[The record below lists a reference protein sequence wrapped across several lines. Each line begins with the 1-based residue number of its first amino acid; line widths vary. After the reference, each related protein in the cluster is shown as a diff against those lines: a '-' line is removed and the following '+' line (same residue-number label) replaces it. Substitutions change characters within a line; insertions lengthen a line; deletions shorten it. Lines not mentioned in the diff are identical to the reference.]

1 VNVRSMQKAK
11 KFDLA
16 SSNVAGLGG
25 KENRE
30 LKKAAAQTEK
40 AWEGVA
46 KNTTLGATI
55 WRIEQF
61 KVVHWPKDKYGT
73 FFSGDSYIVLWT
85 YKKTPDSAA
94 LAYNVHFWL
103 GASTSQDEMG
113 TAAYKTVELDDL
125 LGDVPVQY
133 REVEGSESEN
143 FMNIFKGKITILQG
157 GVDSGFKHVKP
168 EEYKPKLMHLKGK
181 KSVRVTEV
189 ALSCDSLN
197 QGDVFIL
204 DAGLKIWQ
212 WNGSQAAIAEKR
224 KAQETMAG
232 LKEERLGKAKSK
244 IVDSTEDDEDFWKIL
259 GGKGKIHDA
268 IPDDEEKV
276 KAKTAADF
284 VRSIWKLS
292 DESGKLTV
300 EEVASGKGNIK
311 KSCLK
316 TEDVFFINNSD
327 KLFVWIGKGTSK
339 NEKAMAMTYA
349 TDFLKGYGRPV
360 STPCLRVVEGNEPTT
375 WAKEFDG

>member
-1 VNVRSMQKAK
+1 MQKAK

-30 LKKAAAQTEK
+30 LKAAAAKTEK
-40 AWEGVA
+40 AWEGAGKVV
-46 KNTTLGATI
+46 GVQI
-55 WRIEQF
+55 WRIEAF
-61 KVVHWPKDKYGT
+61 KVVSWPKEKFGS
-73 FFSGDSYIVLWT
+73 FFSGDSYIILNT

-133 REVEGSESEN
+133 REVQGSESET
-143 FMNIFKGKITILQG
+143 FMAVFKNKITIMDG

-181 KSVRVTEV
+181 KQVRVTEV
-189 ALSCDSLN
+189 PCKCDSLN
-197 QGDVFIL
+197 EGDLFIL
-204 DAGLKIWQ
+204 DAGLKIYQ
-212 WNGSQAAIAEKR
+212 WNGKNAAIAEKR
-224 KAQETMAG
+224 KASDVING
-232 LKEERLGKAKSK
+232 LKEERNGKAKSK
-244 IVDSTEDDEDFWKIL
+244 IIDSSEDDADFWALL
-259 GGKGKIHDA
+259 GGKTTIA
-268 IPDDEEKV
+268 AEIPDDE
-276 KAKTAADF
+276 KAVAAKKEPF
-284 VRSIWKLS
+284 IRSIWRLS

-311 KSCLK
+311 KSVLK
-316 TEDVFFINNSD
+316 SEDVFFINNDD
-327 KLFVWIGKGTSK
+327 KLYVWVGSGTSK
-339 NEKAMAMTYA
+339 GEKAHAMEYA
-349 TDFLKGYGRPV
+349 VQFLAGSGRPP
-360 STPCLRVVEGNEPTT
+360 STPALRVIEGNEPATF
-375 WAKEFDG
+375 AKEFDG

>member
-1 VNVRSMQKAK
+1 MQKAK

-30 LKKAAAQTEK
+30 LKAAAAKTEK
-40 AWEGVA
+40 AWEGAGKAVG
-46 KNTTLGATI
+46 TQI
-55 WRIEQF
+55 WRIESF
-61 KVVHWPKDKYGT
+61 KVVAWKKEDYGK
-73 FFSGDSYIVLWT
+73 FYSGDSYIVLYT

-103 GASTSQDEMG
+103 GESTSQDEMG

-133 REVEGSESEN
+133 REVQGSESEN
-143 FMNIFKGKITILQG
+143 FMNVFKGKITIMQG

-181 KSVRVTEV
+181 KTVRVTEV
-189 ALSCDSLN
+189 ALSSNSLN

-204 DAGLKIWQ
+204 DGGLKIWQ
-212 WNGSQAAIAEKR
+212 WNGSSAAIAEKR
-224 KAQETMAG
+224 KAQEVLNG

-244 IVDSTEDDEDFWKIL
+244 ILDSTEDDDDFWKIL
-259 GGKGKIHDA
+259 GGKGKIADA
-268 IPDDEEKV
+268 IPDDEKEKE
-276 KAKTAADF
+276 KNAKEF

-316 TEDVFFINNSD
+316 SDDVFFVNNHD
-327 KLFVWIGKGTSK
+327 KLFVWIGKNTSK
-339 NEKAMAMTYA
+339 NEKAMALTYA
-349 TDFLKGYGRPV
+349 ADFLKGTERPA
-360 STPCLRVVEGNEPTT
+360 STPCLRVVEGSEPAS

>member
-1 VNVRSMQKAK
+1 MQKAK

-30 LKKAAAQTEK
+30 LKAAAAKTEK
-40 AWEGVA
+40 AWEGAGKAV
-46 KNTTLGATI
+46 GVQI
-55 WRIEQF
+55 WRIEKFQ
-61 KVVHWPKDKYGT
+61 VVHWPKTEYGK
-73 FFSGDSYIVLWT
+73 FYSGDSYIVLNT

-103 GASTSQDEMG
+103 GEATSQDEMG

-133 REVEGSESEN
+133 REVQGSESEQ
-143 FMNIFKGKITILQG
+143 FMAIFKGKITIMSG
-157 GVDSGFKHVKP
+157 GVDSGFKQVKP
-168 EEYKPKLMHLKGK
+168 EEYKPKLLHLKGK
-181 KSVRVTEV
+181 KNVRVTEV
-189 ALSCDSLN
+189 ALSSESLN

-204 DAGLKIWQ
+204 DAGLRIWQ
-212 WNGSQAAIAEKR
+212 WNGSSAAIAEKR
-224 KAQETMAG
+224 KAQEVLNG
-232 LKEERLGKAKSK
+232 IKEERLGKAKSK
-244 IVDSTEDDEDFWKIL
+244 IIDSTEDDEDFWKIL

-268 IPDDEEKV
+268 IPDEEKE
-276 KAKTAADF
+276 KASHAKEF

-316 TEDVFFINNSD
+316 SEDVFFINNFD
-327 KLFVWIGKGTSK
+327 KLFVWVGSKTSK
-339 NEKAMAMTYA
+339 NEQAMAMTYA
-349 TDFLKGYGRPV
+349 TDFLKGSGRPL
-360 STPCLRVVEGNEPTT
+360 STPCLRVVEGKEPAN
-375 WAKEFDG
+375 WAKEFD